1 MFSKKK
7 ILQSHSRS
15 KICTFNDAEFHLM
28 NKRSIYIILLSIV
41 LLFTLYEELK
51 LRPYLLKHHITAF
64 YLADSLPNF
73 LAVVIFFL
81 GHMVIRFPVDEQ
93 KIVSLIFAFVAVLA
107 LYEVF
112 QLWMP
117 GRTFD
122 VKDLIASI
130 IGGIFCYLVFR
141 IVNKTSKASA

>member
-1 MFSKKK
+1 
-7 ILQSHSRS
+7 
-15 KICTFNDAEFHLM
+15 M
-28 NKRSIYIILLSIV
+28 NKRSVYIILLSIV

-64 YLADSLPNF
+64 YIADSLPNF

-81 GHMVIRFPVDEQ
+81 GYMVIRFPVDEQ
-93 KIVSLIFAFVAVLA
+93 KIVSLIFAFVAGLT

-122 VKDLIASI
+122 LKDVIASVL
-130 IGGIFCYLVFR
+130 GGVFCYLVSR
-141 IVNKTSKASA
+141 IVNKFSKTTRKTFTDK

>member
-1 MFSKKK
+1 
-7 ILQSHSRS
+7 
-15 KICTFNDAEFHLM
+15 M
-28 NKRSIYIILLSIV
+28 NKRPVYIILLSIV

-64 YLADSLPNF
+64 YIADSLPNF
-73 LAVVIFFL
+73 LAVLIFFL
-81 GHMVIRFPVDEQ
+81 GYMVIRFPVDEQ
-93 KIVSLIFAFVAVLA
+93 KIASLIFAFVAGLT

-122 VKDLIASI
+122 VKDVVASI
-130 IGGIFCYLVFR
+130 LGGVFCYLVFL
-141 IVNKTSKASA
+141 IINKISKAKA